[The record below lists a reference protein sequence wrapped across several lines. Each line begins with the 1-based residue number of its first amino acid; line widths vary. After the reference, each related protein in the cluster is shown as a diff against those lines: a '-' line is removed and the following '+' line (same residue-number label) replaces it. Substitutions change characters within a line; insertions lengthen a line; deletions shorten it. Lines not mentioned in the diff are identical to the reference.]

1 MNKNKFDLIMDYI
14 DVNID
19 KSAEDIRK
27 GMFVFAGV
35 SSKTFNNCFSILTG
49 NTLQNYIIRRKLYFA
64 SEALYNNPDVDIC
77 TIALQDYSDQSAFT
91 RAMNDYYS
99 CTPNE
104 IKMGMKRVPDEKPA
118 LIDFCDKAED
128 TKIGRIYKM
137 FEEGTN
143 IRASYINY
151 LMEVEQVTNTFGFDI
166 DTTYAIAELSE
177 RLEVPMYALAEACF
191 KLEVDCEIG
200 RKYHGEL
207 SPEEEIMV
215 YCGIE
220 SQEEADKICDYYNIS
235 IYELDR
241 IMVIKYYES
250 QGH

>member
-14 DVNID
+14 DVNINLKPD
-19 KSAEDIRK
+19 EIKK
-27 GMFVFAGV
+27 GMFDFAGV
-35 SSKTFNNCFSILTG
+35 NSNTFNHCLRTLTG
-49 NTLQNYIIRRKLYFA
+49 KTLKYYIICRKLYFA
-64 SEALYNNPDVDIC
+64 SEALYNNPDANIVEV
-77 TIALQDYSDQSAFT
+77 ALEYYSDQSAFN
-91 RAMNDYYS
+91 RAMKYYYN
-99 CTPNE
+99 CTPGE
-104 IKMGMKRVPDEKPA
+104 IKSGMKRVPDEKPA
-118 LIDFCDKAED
+118 LIDFCDTED

-177 RLEVPMYALAEACF
+177 RLEVPLYALAEACF
-191 KLEVDCEIG
+191 KLEVDCELE
-200 RKYHGEL
+200 REYHGEL